1 MLLHFA
7 EFSMHG
13 NFDLPQHHHQLY
25 SCLLQVG
32 VRRTRG
38 GMHVG
43 MQKSSWCHLA
53 AHLPGLQ

>member
-7 EFSMHG
+7 EFSLHG
-13 NFDLPQHHHQLY
+13 KLDPLQHHHQLC
-25 SCLLQVG
+25 SRLLQVG
-32 VRRTRG
+32 VRRSRG

-53 AHLPGLQ
+53 VHLPGLQ